1 MILPS
6 IGELTER
13 IDIVNVAPPYGTDGS
28 GRIVSTFCSRIAAK
42 IDAGGGQQAAQT
54 QEIEAYTQDY
64 RVWIRYR
71 RGVMPFQQIVW
82 GGTRLVITAPPEQFG
97 DWLLINAQANL
108 SRSI

>member
-1 MILPS
+1 MNLPT
-6 IGELTER
+6 IGELVEV
-13 IDIVNVAPPYGTDGS
+13 IDIVNVAAPYGVDGS
-28 GRIVSTFCSRIAAK
+28 GTIVSTFCKGIWAK
-42 IDAGGGQQAAQT
+42 IDFGGGQQAAQT

-71 RGVMPFQQIVW
+71 RGVTPFQQVVW

-97 DWLLINAQANL
+97 DWLLINAQETL